1 MKKTLMGSLVLLA
14 AAWMLQSCESSPEAL
29 NLDAAE
35 AIRLRNVGRFERIVD
50 ESGATICGREPIR
63 AAKQRVSAAAEKVAK
78 FKLKVVND

>member
-29 NLDAAE
+29 NLDAA
-35 AIRLRNVGRFERIVD
+35 
-50 ESGATICGREPIR
+50 
-63 AAKQRVSAAAEKVAK
+63 KQRVSAAAEKVAK